1 MARAAKRCKDVLA
14 RGRNSD
20 VASTGN
26 AVTCELDIRES
37 GAGDLGAI
45 EALYPDVFPQEDLLP
60 LVRALLNEGAAV
72 LSLVA
77 LINEAAVGHGIFTRC
92 RIEGSD
98 APVALLGPVAVLP
111 GMQKR
116 GIGSA
121 LIRKS
126 LKRLEAEGVS
136 QVCVLGDPAYYG
148 RFGFAPERQV
158 VPPYDLPEEWRD
170 AWQSVHLG
178 GALASVGGR
187 LTVPRPWRDPAL
199 WGP

>member
-1 MARAAKRCKDVLA
+1 
-14 RGRNSD
+14 
-20 VASTGN
+20 
-26 AVTCELDIRES
+26 VTCEMDIRES
-37 GAGDLGAI
+37 GAGDRGAI
-45 EALYPDVFPQEDLLP
+45 DALYPEVFPQEDLLP

-77 LINEAAVGHGIFTRC
+77 LIDEAPVGHGIFTRC

-98 APVALLGPVAVLP
+98 ASVALLGPVAVVP

-121 LIRKS
+121 LIRDGFR
-126 LKRLEAEGVS
+126 RLETEGVA
-136 QVCVLGDPAYYG
+136 QVYVLGDPAYY
-148 RFGFAPERQV
+148 RRVGFAPERHV
-158 VPPYDLPEEWRD
+158 APPYALPEKWRD
-170 AWQSVHLG
+170 AWQSVRLG